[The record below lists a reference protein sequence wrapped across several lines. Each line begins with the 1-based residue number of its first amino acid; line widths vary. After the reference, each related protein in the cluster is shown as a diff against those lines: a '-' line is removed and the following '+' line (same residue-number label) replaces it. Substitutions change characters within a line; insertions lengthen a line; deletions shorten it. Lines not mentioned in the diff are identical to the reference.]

1 MTRGALD
8 RRHIIGELGMA
19 ISARD
24 DALHGTAHV
33 TPQMH
38 VPGTS
43 LLRMSILAAFT
54 DLLAGLLAGRTIG
67 PRVPVTLDL
76 TVDLYRPATG
86 VHRVDAVGRPLK
98 QGRTIFVAGVDFV
111 SVDGNGDAEPL
122 ATATA
127 TFMPVPDESLRLPES
142 ALLLDPT
149 RNEHMQLEQP
159 FAERAG
165 CVRQE
170 PGVAVL
176 VRSDDG
182 LNSSNTINGGLIALV
197 VEEAALSAAPG
208 TTLSSLAMRYL
219 RPARVG
225 PLAAQATV
233 NGDVA
238 RVDVRDSGSDDRL
251 TVTSVTRTFCER

>member
-1 MTRGALD
+1 
-8 RRHIIGELGMA
+8 MA
-19 ISARD
+19 ISVAG
-24 DALHGTAHV
+24 DALHGRVEV

-43 LLRMSILAAFT
+43 ILRTSILAAFT
-54 DLLAGLLAGRTIG
+54 DLLAGLLAGRVMG

-76 TVDLYRPATG
+76 AIDLYRPPVEVAKVVG
-86 VHRVDAVGRPLK
+86 VGRTVK
-98 QGRTIFVAGVDFV
+98 AGRTVFVGQVDFV
-111 SVDGNGDAEPL
+111 ADGQPL
-122 ATATA
+122 ATASA

-142 ALLLDPT
+142 ALLLERT
-149 RNEHMQLEQP
+149 QNETMRLEQP
-159 FAERAG
+159 FADRAG

-170 PGVAVL
+170 PGVALL

-197 VEEAALSAAPG
+197 VEEAVLSAAPG
-208 TTLSSLAMRYL
+208 ATPASLAMRYL

-225 PLAAQATV
+225 PLVATTSLH
-233 NGDVA
+233 NGVA

-251 TVTSVTRTFCER
+251 VVTAATRMFG